1 MKLKVCGMKFLEN
14 IESAIDLRP
23 DYMGFIFYEK
33 STRNYEGDGLDLP
46 SDIKK
51 VGVFV
56 NSPQKEVLDAIDTF
70 NLNAVQLHGDESPD
84 YCRSIKGVEIIKA
97 FSVDSNFN
105 FEVLRAYEEVC
116 DYYLFDTKGK
126 LRGGNGIAF
135 DWNLLKD
142 YPSQKEYFLSGGIG
156 MEEIV
161 QIQEFN
167 KSSLSKYCVAIDIN
181 SKFEIQPGLKDI
193 EKINFFKNKL
203 NLVFN

>member
-33 STRNYEGDGLDLP
+33 SVRNYEGTMIDLP
-46 SDIKK
+46 SDIVK

-56 NSPQKEVLDAIDTF
+56 NSPQKEIKDTIDKF

-84 YCRSIKGVEIIKA
+84 YCRSIKGVEVIKA
-97 FSVDSNFN
+97 FSVDSTFS
-105 FEVLRAYEEVC
+105 FEILRAYEDAC

-135 DWNLLKD
+135 DWNLLQD
-142 YPSQKEYFLSGGIG
+142 YPSRKKYFLSGGIG
-156 MEEIV
+156 LEEIA

-193 EKINFFKNKL
+193 ERIKKFKNKL